1 MDGLAH
7 RPSNP
12 PAITESGSSL
22 FQINQ
27 KIIMWNYLKMKL
39 SRLFKTEVLFL
50 PQVVV
55 MVFPHLAD
63 CKDCGN
69 QNRSI
74 SQMVTKSPPL
84 VLLPNVFFA
93 IAKIVKM
100 MTIRT
105 DHSHI
110 YKKSPPH
117 TPPQCPQHTPAWHF
131 RPARRSRQLHS
142 LW

>member
-1 MDGLAH
+1 
-7 RPSNP
+7 
-12 PAITESGSSL
+12 
-22 FQINQ
+22 
-27 KIIMWNYLKMKL
+27 MWNYLKMKL

-63 CKDCGN
+63 CKDRGN

-84 VLLPNVFFA
+84 ILLPDVFFA

-105 DHSHI
+105 DQSHR
-110 YKKSPPH
+110 YKKSPPY
-117 TPPQCPQHTPAWHF
+117 TLQCFCHCKDYKSGENMYI
-131 RPARRSRQLHS
+131 R
-142 LW
+142 

>member
-55 MVFPHLAD
+55 MVFPHLVD
-63 CKDCGN
+63 CKERGN

-74 SQMVTKSPPL
+74 SQMVTKSP
-84 VLLPNVFFA
+84 VILLPSVFFSV

-105 DHSHI
+105 DQSNK

-117 TPPQCPQHTPAWHF
+117 TLQCFLPLQRLQKW
-131 RPARRSRQLHS
+131 
-142 LW
+142 